1 MNESKNSFPFFF
13 ERSKFAGAYA
23 CVRRVEYA
31 YNISRKNISRR
42 GMIIFLVLFLEQF
55 HSLI

>member
-31 YNISRKNISRR
+31 YNISRKNISRI
-42 GMIIFLVLFLEQF
+42 IIFLVLFLEQF